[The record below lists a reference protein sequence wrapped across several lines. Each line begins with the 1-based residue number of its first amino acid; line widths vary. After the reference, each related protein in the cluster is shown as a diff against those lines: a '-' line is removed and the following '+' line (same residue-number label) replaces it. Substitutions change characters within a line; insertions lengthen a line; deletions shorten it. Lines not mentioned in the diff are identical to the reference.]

1 MGRMTDMWS
10 DTTFTIH
17 QIDGRARTGRLQLP
31 RGEVLTPAFMPV
43 GTQATVKSLD
53 PLDLRSIG
61 AQIVLAN
68 TYHLMLRPGAD
79 LIERFGG
86 VSRFMRWEG
95 PVLTDSG
102 GFQVFSLA
110 ANRRLSR
117 SGVTFHSH
125 LDGSRHEL
133 SPERAMALQIQF
145 GSDITMA
152 LDVCV
157 GYGASE
163 REQVEAM
170 RLTHEWLP
178 RNIAAFAE
186 HAERSSHRG
195 VLFGICQGGFRP
207 DRRQESARYLSDLG
221 VAGCAIGG
229 LSVGEPKEV
238 MAEMLDASVES
249 LPAEKPRY
257 LMGVGS
263 PEDLWNGVAAGI
275 DMFDC
280 VLPTRVARRGA
291 LYTPSG
297 RISVTAARMRDQDE
311 SVDATCDCYTCQTF
325 SVAYLNHLFR
335 ARELLGYRLASI
347 HNLRFIQR
355 QMEDIRLAI
364 ESETFADAR
373 ARFLA
378 GYRTADQTVAAE
390 QRARFRQ
397 RRGAEELSDT

>member
-1 MGRMTDMWS
+1 MTD
-10 DTTFTIH
+10 TTLVTSFTVH
-17 QIDGRARTGRLQLP
+17 QTDQRARAGRLQLP

-53 PLDLRSIG
+53 PADLRTVG

-86 VSRFMRWEG
+86 VSHFMRWEG
-95 PVLTDSG
+95 PILTDSG

-110 ANRRLSR
+110 ANRRLSEE
-117 SGVTFHSH
+117 GVTFHSH

-133 SPERAMALQIQF
+133 SPERAVALQVQF

-163 REQVEAM
+163 REQIDAM
-170 RLTHEWLP
+170 RLTHAWLP
-178 RNIAAFAE
+178 RNVQAFDELKDRTA
-186 HAERSSHRG
+186 HPG
-195 VLFGICQGGFRP
+195 LLFGICQGGF
-207 DRRQESARYLSDLG
+207 DARRRSESARFLADME

-238 MAEMLDASVES
+238 MAEMLDDSVDP

-257 LMGVGS
+257 LMCVGS

-291 LYTPSG
+291 LYTPNG
-297 RISVTAARMRDQDE
+297 RVSVSAARFRE
-311 SVDATCDCYTCQTF
+311 VDAPVDDTCDCYTCRTF

-335 ARELLGYRLASI
+335 AKELLGYRLASI

-355 QMEDIRLAI
+355 QMEAIREAI
-364 ESETFADAR
+364 MTGTFSEAR

-378 GYRTADQTVAAE
+378 RYQTADQVVAAE

-397 RRGAEELSDT
+397 RRDSGPVSVG

>member
-1 MGRMTDMWS
+1 MIAS
-10 DTTFTIH
+10 PATFTL
-17 QIDGRARTGRLQLP
+17 QGTDGRARAGRLSLP

-53 PLDLRSIG
+53 PADLRAVG
-61 AQIVLAN
+61 AEIVLAN
-68 TYHLMLRPGAD
+68 THHLMLRPGAD

-86 VSRFMRWEG
+86 VSHFMRWEG

-110 ANRRLSR
+110 ANRRLSED
-117 SGVTFHSH
+117 GVTFHSH

-133 SPERAMALQIQF
+133 SPERAIGLQIQF

-157 GYGASE
+157 GYGAT
-163 REQVEAM
+163 EQEQIEAM
-170 RLTHEWLP
+170 RLTHDWLP
-178 RNIAAFAE
+178 RNISEFDRLG
-186 HAERSSHRG
+186 AERGHEG
-195 VLFGICQGGFRP
+195 VMFGICQGGF
-207 DRRQESARYLSDLG
+207 DQLRRVESAAFLAETE

-238 MAEMLDASVES
+238 MAEMLDASAMA
-249 LPAEKPRY
+249 LPRDKPRY

-263 PEDLWNGVAAGI
+263 PEDLWNAVAAGI

-291 LYTPSG
+291 LYTPEG
-297 RISVTAARMRDQDE
+297 RIAITGARYRELDGA
-311 SVDATCDCYTCQTF
+311 VDPTCDCATCKTF
-325 SVAYLNHLFR
+325 SAAYLHHLFR
-335 ARELLGYRLASI
+335 AKELLGYRLASI

-355 QMEDIRLAI
+355 QMEAMRGAI
-364 ESETFADAR
+364 FSGTFETAR
-373 ARFLA
+373 ASFLS
-378 GYRTADQTVAAE
+378 GYRTANQVTAAE
-390 QRARFRQ
+390 QRAKFGE
-397 RRGAEELSDT
+397 RRAIVKTIGR